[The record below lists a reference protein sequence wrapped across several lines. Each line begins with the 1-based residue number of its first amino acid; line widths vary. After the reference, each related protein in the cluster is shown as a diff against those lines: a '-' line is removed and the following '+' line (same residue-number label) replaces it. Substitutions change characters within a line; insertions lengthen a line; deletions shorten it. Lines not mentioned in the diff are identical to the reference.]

1 MACRKKNAGRLGA
14 HILFLDESGFLLTP
28 TVRKTWSPVGQ
39 TPRLRHRQRH
49 ERVSAISAISASP
62 VRQHFSLYCHL
73 YEDNVQGGEVEYF
86 LRHLLRQIPG
96 HLFVLLD
103 NASIHKSDPVGE
115 LRARTRRLHLVP
127 LPAYAPEL
135 NPDEGIWNHLKR
147 TLANGRPDSQ
157 RELMD
162 VLCEEVCRLAG
173 RKDLLRACI
182 AQSELPF
189 F

>member
-1 MACRKKNAGRLGA
+1 MADRKKNARRLGA
-14 HILFLDESGFLLTP
+14 HLLFLDESGFLLIP
-28 TVRKTWSPVGQ
+28 TVRKTWSPAGK

-49 ERVSAISAISASP
+49 ERVSAISALSASP
-62 VRQHFSLYCHL
+62 ARQRFSLYCHL
-73 YEDNVQGGEVEYF
+73 YEDNVQGDEVAHF

-115 LRARTRRLHLVP
+115 LLARTRRLHLVP

-135 NPDEGIWNHLKR
+135 NPDEGVWNHLKR
-147 TLANGRPDSQ
+147 TLANGRPDSKQ
-157 RELMD
+157 ELMD
-162 VLCEEVCRLAG
+162 VLCDEVVRLAG
-173 RKDLLRACI
+173 RNDLLRACI
-182 AQSELPF
+182 AQSDLPF